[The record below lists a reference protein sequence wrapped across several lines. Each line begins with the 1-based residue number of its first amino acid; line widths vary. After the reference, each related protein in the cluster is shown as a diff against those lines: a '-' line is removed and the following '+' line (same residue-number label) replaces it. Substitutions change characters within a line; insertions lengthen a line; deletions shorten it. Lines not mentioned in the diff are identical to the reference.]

1 MTLSPFRNT
10 ALLCGVSYGTARPAG
25 SPAGPCGVPIVSGD
39 RGRRNLKPLVTGH
52 ISCRGL
58 GRSGVA
64 GVDTRGVP
72 TARPPSRFG
81 PRQGFAETT
90 NPDHADALRGNG
102 VAGAEHGSDPG
113 RSGGRPPEPPP
124 PRRPDRN

>member
-10 ALLCGVSYGTARPAG
+10 ALLCGVSYGTARPARR
-25 SPAGPCGVPIVSGD
+25 SACPCGVFIVSGD

-58 GRSGVA
+58 GRGRVA

-81 PRQGFAETT
+81 PREGFAQTT
-90 NPDHADALRGNG
+90 NPDHADALRRIG
-102 VAGAEHGSDPG
+102 VAGAE
-113 RSGGRPPEPPP
+113 
-124 PRRPDRN
+124 